1 LLYPKN
7 IKEKL
12 GIDQVLEATISR
24 CETEAGRQHIH
35 KVRCSGDRE
44 QITLWLEQT
53 EELVNILSKGE
64 LSISFNVDFDLQSK
78 TAQIEGF
85 FYEIETIQQ
94 IQDFL
99 RGLHRITTFS
109 QERREDYPRLYS
121 LFENLDIDWT
131 LIAAIDEVLDID
143 GEVKP
148 SASKGL
154 QKIITEIKRAERS
167 IIKSSNS
174 IFTNAKEQG
183 LLADTELGIKNGR
196 VVLPVLSEFKRR
208 VSGVLIDQSGTGKI
222 SYIEPLELVGLNNEL
237 AELHIKKRQ
246 EIIQILRQL
255 TSKIV
260 LYLRNIERGMQKAS
274 VFDFVRAKAR
284 LALDWKCKL
293 PKLDNE
299 TTVIR
304 ARHPLLEERLHN
316 EKNEIVPLDY
326 TFNEDQRLIVISG
339 PNAGGKSVALKTI
352 GILQFMLQSG
362 YLVPCNAESSF
373 RIFEHIFVD
382 IGDNQSIESD
392 LSTYSS
398 HLKAAKHIIN
408 FCDESTL
415 VLMDEIGTGT
425 DPMFGG
431 PMAEAI
437 LEVIHRKQAYGVI
450 TTHFSN
456 IKTKADKLKGVSNA
470 AMLFDID
477 KLVPLYK
484 LQIGQPGSS
493 FVYEVASNIGLN
505 KKLIKRAKQLTNT
518 KQYDLDALLSEVQS
532 QQEKLAIEQRE
543 INKKAEEAAE
553 ITSAYRAL
561 KEELDNQKKEI
572 IAQAKE
578 EAQHLIQNANKD
590 IEKTIRVIKETSANK
605 EKTLKARKKLENK
618 IEISAPKEDKTAFVT
633 TLKPGDQVQ
642 MLNTNT
648 VGEILEIKRGKA
660 TIQVGRMTTKTDVKN
675 LEIVGNKT
683 AKKIKKYISN
693 SSYADKQSSFKT
705 EKDIRGMRTYDALQ
719 EIDTWIDNAI
729 ILGVSTL
736 RVLHGKG
743 SGILKAE
750 LRRHLKPHLA
760 VKSIQYERVDL
771 GGEGISIIELK

>member
-1 LLYPKN
+1 MLYPKN

-437 LEVIHRKQAYGVI
+437 LEEIHRKQAYGVI

-477 KLVPLYK
+477 KLIPLYK

-561 KEELDNQKKEI
+561 KEELDNKKKEI

-618 IEISAPKEDKTAFVT
+618 IEPSVPKADKTAFVT

-660 TIQVGRMTTKTDVKN
+660 TIQVGGMTTKTDVKN

-760 VKSIQYERVDL
+760 VKRIQYERVDL

>member
-1 LLYPKN
+1 MLYPKN

-437 LEVIHRKQAYGVI
+437 LEEIHRKQAYGVI

-477 KLVPLYK
+477 KLIPLYK

-561 KEELDNQKKEI
+561 KEELDNKKKEI

-618 IEISAPKEDKTAFVT
+618 IEPSVPKADKTAFVT

-660 TIQVGRMTTKTDVKN
+660 TIQVGGMTTKTDVKN

>member
-1 LLYPKN
+1 
-7 IKEKL
+7 
-12 GIDQVLEATISR
+12 LEATISR

-660 TIQVGRMTTKTDVKN
+660 TIQVGGMTTKTDVKN

>member
-437 LEVIHRKQAYGVI
+437 LEEIHRKQAYGVI

-477 KLVPLYK
+477 KLIPLYK

-561 KEELDNQKKEI
+561 KEELDNKKKEI

-618 IEISAPKEDKTAFVT
+618 IEPSVPKADKTAFVT

-660 TIQVGRMTTKTDVKN
+660 TIQVGGMTTKTDVKN

>member
-660 TIQVGRMTTKTDVKN
+660 TIQVGGMTTKTDVKN
-675 LEIVGNKT
+675 LEILGNKT